1 MVTVMASANDYLICN
16 LPIDQQIVYDA
27 QYLHHQAQQAK
38 NVCKAM
44 ERMTMTVAKL

>member
-1 MVTVMASANDYLICN
+1 MATASDYLICN
-16 LPIDQQIVYDA
+16 FPIDQQIVYDA
-27 QYLHHQAQQAK
+27 QYLYYQAQQPK